1 MFKKITKLL
10 SLICAGLI
18 FVSCTVNKPA
28 ETKRTIT
35 VSGSGSVSVKP
46 DQVSLIYTVKTQSW
60 WIETAVANNAQAT
73 TAVIDALRE
82 MGLSDSDIATYDY
95 RISQA
100 RSNNGGTDILNGN
113 YVVSNTIS
121 VIIRDITNVGKMI
134 DTVANRVG
142 RNSTFLGLSS
152 FEYHVSDTTSAMRQ
166 ARTLAIQNAQDAA
179 SLLAGASG
187 CKVDSVLEIREDYT
201 TTGSNM
207 RFMAKAEMADATGV
221 TTPITEGS
229 VQVTSNVT
237 VTYSISN

>member
-1 MFKKITKLL
+1 MVKKLVKSL

-28 ETKRTIT
+28 ENVRTIT
-35 VSGSGSVSVKP
+35 VSASGSVSVKP
-46 DQVSLIYTVKTQSW
+46 DQVSLIYSIKTQSW

-73 TAVIDALRE
+73 TNVIDALRE

-95 RISQA
+95 RISQS
-100 RSNNGGTDILNGN
+100 RSNNGGADILNGN
-113 YVVSNTIS
+113 YIVSNTIS
-121 VIIRDITNVGKMI
+121 VTIRDITNVGKII

-152 FEYHVSDTTSAMRQ
+152 FEYQVSDTTSAMRQ
-166 ARTLAIQNAQDAA
+166 ARTLAVQNAQDAA
-179 SLLAGASG
+179 SLIAGASG
-187 CKVDSVLEIREDYT
+187 CKVDSVMEIREDYT

-207 RFMAKAEMADATGV
+207 RFMAKAEMADASGV

-237 VTYSISN
+237 VTYSITN